1 MFSTMI
7 ILVAVEIVCYLT
19 TALFCFKIYVAVRNQ
34 IHVLQEQLPQ
44 NNRTDMGNV
53 ERERKAAVG
62 TFYAYVVFLI
72 CYLPLTCHCIVHGS
86 TGPSTVLWCLKPYGN
101 TLVFLNS
108 SLHPL
113 IYTWKMTY
121 VRHVITQII

>member
-1 MFSTMI
+1 MLSTMF

-19 TALFCFKIYVAVRNQ
+19 KALFCFTIYVAVSHHSNQ
-34 IHVLQEQLPQ
+34 VHVLQEQLAQ

-86 TGPSTVLWCLKPYGN
+86 TGPSKVLWY
-101 TLVFLNS
+101 F
-108 SLHPL
+108 
-113 IYTWKMTY
+113 
-121 VRHVITQII
+121 